1 MRTISSA
8 LLTSAAIVALSA
20 PLAAAETATEATAVE
35 QPASEAEAAD
45 EAGGIAE
52 NVIIVQARRRDE
64 VVQDVPAVI
73 DVVTAEEVEKLNLR
87 DFTEVSRLVPGLEL
101 TGNANGIGGNARLRG
116 VNFDTN
122 ASGNNATVEFYFNDA
137 PVSAGIVLQQM
148 FDIGQ
153 IEVQRG
159 PQGTLRGRASPSGA
173 ITVTARKPDL
183 DEIGGFVDW
192 TANDIGTLNF
202 RGGLNLPIIPG
213 VAAIRVSG
221 IYDENELDRVRP
233 VNRALGAGDPFARTK
248 GGRVIAL
255 IEPADWIKVEGM
267 FQRVDRNARSYDQA
281 ISFSEINP
289 AAAASPVRIRAE
301 DRLSINEEARI
312 VNQRFD
318 VFNWRAELA
327 QWGQRLIYQGS
338 DTTQTLFSTE
348 NQDFGNFFPNREI
361 NQLTNTVA
369 KGTSHEIRLQ
379 NDERV
384 LGIFDYVI
392 GFFDNTLES
401 PTTLTRPTIV
411 RLPVAFGGGIA
422 QIVQTPIDR
431 GNASHEQSFFGHLTV
446 HLSED
451 TEISGGLRQ
460 IQYTQDSTLAVG
472 GRVLTDIDLDQ
483 SKLIYSASIKHN
495 FSPDFMVYAS
505 TGTSWRPGISI
516 IGNFNI
522 AQSALEQSFL
532 DLPPESSQSYEA
544 GFKSTLLDGKMTFN
558 LTAYHQTFEN
568 FPFRIPNR
576 GVFFVNTVALR
587 NPTTGA
593 VTGTA
598 QEVASF
604 NFAGAVPVE
613 VNGLEGELSYQLT
626 DRLSIGVVA
635 SYSLGRIQ
643 NGNIPCTD
651 INGDGV
657 PDAVTAAPTLTQLRA
672 AVGANNI
679 SACQVSQR
687 SAFLPP
693 FSATIQSEYTLPVS
707 NNVDGYIRGLFN
719 YSGKS
724 QGDPGNAF
732 DQVDDFG
739 LLSIYTGI
747 RAPDGQWEVS
757 LFAKNV
763 FDTVQTLTRTD
774 PLFTSFQQLNFG
786 GQFNNG
792 QPVFT
797 GTTPTT
803 VSSTYTGGT
812 VTPPREFGVNF
823 RFFFG
828 SR

>member
-8 LLTSAAIVALSA
+8 LLTSAAIVALA
-20 PLAAAETATEATAVE
+20 VPAAAAEAAAAE
-35 QPASEAEAAD
+35 QPASNSDTGDDGAE
-45 EAGGIAE
+45 IVE

-87 DFTEVSRLVPGLEL
+87 EFNEVSRLVPGLEL
-101 TGNANGIGGNARLRG
+101 TSNANGIGGNARLRG
-116 VNFDTN
+116 VNFDAN

-137 PVSAGIVLQQM
+137 PISAGMMMQQM

-183 DEIGGFVDW
+183 NEIGGFVDW

-202 RGGLNLPIIPG
+202 RGGINLPIIPG
-213 VAAIRVSG
+213 IAAIRVSG
-221 IYDENELDRVRP
+221 VHDENELDRVRP
-233 VNRALGAGDPFARTK
+233 INRALGAGDPFSRTQ
-248 GGRVIAL
+248 GGRVVAL
-255 IEPADWIKVEGM
+255 IEPTDWIKLEGT
-267 FQRVDRNARSYDQA
+267 FQRIDRKSRSYDQA
-281 ISFSEINP
+281 ISLSEINP
-289 AAAASPVRIRAE
+289 AAPASPIRIRAE
-301 DRLSINEEARI
+301 DRLSINEEPRL

-318 VFNWRAELA
+318 IFNWRAELA

-338 DTTQTLFSTE
+338 ATRQTVFATE
-348 NQDFGNFFPNREI
+348 NQDFGNFFPNREV
-361 NQLTNTVA
+361 NQLTNTDVD
-369 KGTSHEIRLQ
+369 GSSHEIRLQ
-379 NDERV
+379 NDDRV

-392 GFFDNTLES
+392 GFFRNELNA
-401 PTTLTRPTIV
+401 PTVLTRPTIV
-411 RLPVAFGGGIA
+411 RLPTPFGGGIA
-422 QIVQTPIDR
+422 QLVQTEVER
-431 GNASHEQSFFGHLTV
+431 GNAAREQSFFGHLTA
-446 HLSED
+446 HIGSN

-460 IQYTQDSTLAVG
+460 INYLQDSTLAVN
-472 GRVLTDIDLDQ
+472 GRSIVDLDLDQ
-483 SKLIYSASIKHN
+483 GKLIYSASIKHK

-505 TGTSWRPGISI
+505 TGTSWRPGINI
-516 IGNFNI
+516 VGNFNL
-522 AQSALEQSFL
+522 APSALEQSFI

-544 GFKSTLLDGKMTFN
+544 GFKSTLLDGRLLFN

-587 NPTTGA
+587 NPVTGA

-613 VNGLEGELSYQLT
+613 VNGLEGELSYQISP
-626 DRLSIGVVA
+626 RFNIGVVA
-635 SYSLGRIQ
+635 SYALGRIQ
-643 NGNIPCTD
+643 NGAIPCTD
-651 INGDGV
+651 INRDGV
-657 PDAVTAAPTLTQLRA
+657 PDVVTAAPTLSQLQA
-672 AVGANNI
+672 AVGGNNI
-679 SACQVSQR
+679 SSCQVTQR
-687 SAFLPP
+687 SAFMPP
-693 FSATIQSEYTLPVS
+693 FTATIQSEYTLPVS
-707 NNVDGYIRGLFN
+707 DNVDAYIRGLFN

-732 DQVDDFG
+732 DQVDEFG
-739 LLSIYTGI
+739 LLNLYTGV
-747 RAPDGQWEVS
+747 RAPDGQWEVA

-803 VSSTYTGGT
+803 VTSTYTGGM
-812 VTPPREFGVNF
+812 VTPPREIGVNF
-823 RFFFG
+823 RYFFG